1 MNVEGNAST
10 PGSSGVVASDVDC
23 DLAVTVAVVD
33 YVGCG
38 VDDPDTVVAAAVVD
52 LHCYAQEH

>member
-1 MNVEGNAST
+1 MQLRMTTEHLITFIYPTWIFASCCHPVNVEGNAST

-33 YVGCG
+33 
-38 VDDPDTVVAAAVVD
+38 
-52 LHCYAQEH
+52 